1 MSGSLLSMPFP
12 RVPTNVLGLDA
23 ILEGGLP
30 RGGIYLVEGLPG
42 AGKTILGNQLCF
54 NHVAAGGRALF
65 LTLLTEPHARMLG
78 FMRPLAFYDDAAVG
92 EALQYLSGLQALE
105 ND

>member
-1 MSGSLLSMPFP
+1 MSGSPGTLPFP
-12 RVPTNVLGLDA
+12 RVPTNIPRLDA

-42 AGKTILGNQLCF
+42 AGKTIMGNQLCF

-78 FMRPLAFYDDAAVG
+78 FMRPLGFYDDAIVG
-92 EALQYLSGLQALE
+92 DGLQYLSG
-105 ND
+105 

>member
-1 MSGSLLSMPFP
+1 MSGSPRSLSFP
-12 RVPTNVLGLDA
+12 RVLTNIPGLDI

-54 NHVAAGGRALF
+54 SHASAGGQALF

-92 EALQYLSGLQALE
+92 NNLQYLSGL
-105 ND
+105 